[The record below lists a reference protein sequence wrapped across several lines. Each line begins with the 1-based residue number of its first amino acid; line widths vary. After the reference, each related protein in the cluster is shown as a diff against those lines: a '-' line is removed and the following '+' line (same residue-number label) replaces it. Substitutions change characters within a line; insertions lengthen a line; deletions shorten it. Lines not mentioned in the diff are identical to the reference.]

1 MKQLRYPLLL
11 ILFQVLCITGC
22 ASSKLHMELSIY
34 KDDPLFKNVLTQD
47 DIKATEIYLAE
58 VDSQIEFAVLMQIN
72 VSDAS
77 YRLFDN
83 YWMAQGEVETKSK
96 GLVFNDAV
104 RQDQIDALVPLKS
117 RLLDYQSKLYVK
129 ADDVRKRLAEAMAT
143 YAQLL
148 AMLPAELEDIDF
160 TSSSYIGQLQRQQRL
175 QKTLSIEVTKVHQ
188 AFGALIEDRNHP
200 FFQSTQKR
208 WGLVSSLIRSQN
220 YENLLSAVRRK
231 ELNNE
236 LINVAKS
243 FKQVQ
248 STLIT
253 LRPEISGGVEL
264 AIETNQTLNLVNSMM
279 KNPTTHNFSGN
290 ETSQMLTAVDLLNSQ
305 LDRLQVASSPAWRI
319 VTDPKNKN
327 KWNTEFS
334 ESYFYAEGN
343 AGVVIVRDSP
353 IKYRVQEASN
363 NPAALVQAQLQ
374 VSRAVADAA
383 IQIAGATTGAPLASL
398 SSGQNDSSPKP
409 EDINDQQDTET
420 MMTKQARLKAKKVV
434 YQRSIAAIEA
444 NIDGFIRQLKELEP
458 ASQSDKDERNDQVK
472 INNLKIVILQY
483 LQAQD
488 ALMTNTVNL
497 GGK

>member
-1 MKQLRYPLLL
+1 
-11 ILFQVLCITGC
+11 
-22 ASSKLHMELSIY
+22 
-34 KDDPLFKNVLTQD
+34 
-47 DIKATEIYLAE
+47 
-58 VDSQIEFAVLMQIN
+58 
-72 VSDAS
+72 
-77 YRLFDN
+77 
-83 YWMAQGEVETKSK
+83 
-96 GLVFNDAV
+96 
-104 RQDQIDALVPLKS
+104 
-117 RLLDYQSKLYVK
+117 
-129 ADDVRKRLAEAMAT
+129 
-143 YAQLL
+143 
-148 AMLPAELEDIDF
+148 
-160 TSSSYIGQLQRQQRL
+160 LQRQQRL